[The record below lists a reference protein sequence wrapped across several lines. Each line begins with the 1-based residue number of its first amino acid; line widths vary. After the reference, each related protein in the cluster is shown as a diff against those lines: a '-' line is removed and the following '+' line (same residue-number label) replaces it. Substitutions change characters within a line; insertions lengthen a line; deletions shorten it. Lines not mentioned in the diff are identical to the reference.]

1 MSTPN
6 IHFKGIPIEYK
17 KISQE
22 DFDSNQYNLIIN
34 ETIEPNEDG
43 YISDKLLP
51 ILTKDLEN
59 KNTTII
65 NAGVGQGKTK
75 AIIEVIAKYASNPDY
90 LVIIAVPYKSLIE
103 QYVNDCQKHYDKDKI
118 FDLLSYEEN
127 LRGEKSKKENWGYTD
142 DESMLP
148 FSSKLRHHKIHIMTI
163 NALLGN
169 PGEDN
174 LFTSKVRSDYF
185 NFVRE
190 YCQNTNKKL
199 VWLFDEIH
207 DSIHNFKE
215 QFVYN
220 LWNYHG
226 LVHKTYVVSA
236 TFNEASKEVVKYLS
250 EFTNKDIFILE
261 SNRNPKRIK
270 QSNLH
275 LNFYV
280 DHKLYQ
286 DSNLIDLVS
295 ELTKSNKPFDI
306 LVYSKDLAEKLFNPN
321 KTPNSKVKK
330 VNDILKNHTNRIN
343 RCYSD
348 AFNPRANK
356 KYSNGKNI
364 INIGTNFSTG
374 INIEKENHT
383 FIILFPKDLSVEYV
397 NNKGVFTNGTNVI
410 VQALARQRKKGEIHI
425 FLPNPSGINQKSL
438 PYANNLNEIMYNCF
452 EDYKSGND
460 RKVDYLP
467 INSHKTLLSNA
478 YEKLDYDI
486 RNAKNN
492 LKQVNRYGLNRL
504 EYPTKEIFILNQ
516 GEKYITREFF
526 GGNLPAY
533 ILWASISNQFLNCW
547 LTSIKATLRIN
558 FNRENLFN
566 EVKDL
571 VYAYADIDAL
581 NSLFEEYKFFDSFS
595 GYKKLKIVDEITT
608 NYIFTIDNKN
618 LSITERNKIILMML
632 AFVLGQ
638 SEESNLKDV
647 KSDLQKL
654 YLRSCVYYSN
664 NLQEIKDTLETKDS
678 TCVKIFKKWHELIDV
693 IYNSRIKVK
702 GIVGLY
708 RTPNSEFEEIFNK
721 LNFIEDLKYLLD
733 NDFLISSDV
742 FQFKNTINTAIK
754 NKTLLDTFYKES
766 IKFYFNHEPGQ
777 TSKNRKKV
785 LYYKI
790 GELDLKYTPNF
801 LYEPLPEVVL

>member
-22 DFDSNQYNLIIN
+22 DFDSNQYNVIIN

-75 AIIEVIAKYASNPDY
+75 AIIEVITKYATNPDY

-103 QYVNDCQKHYDKDKI
+103 QYVKDCQKHYDKDKI

-142 DESMLP
+142 DESILP

-169 PGEDN
+169 PGDDN

-185 NFVRE
+185 NFIRE
-190 YCQNTNKKL
+190 YCQSTNKKL

-261 SNRNPKRIK
+261 SYRNPKRIK

-280 DHKLYQ
+280 EHKLYQ

-438 PYANNLNEIMYNCF
+438 PYTNNLNEIMYNSF

-460 RKVDYLP
+460 KKVDYLS
-467 INSHKTLLSNA
+467 INSHKALLSNA

-504 EYPTKEIFILNQ
+504 EYPTKEMFILNQ
-516 GEKYITREFF
+516 GEKYITKEFF

-547 LTSIKATLRIN
+547 LKSINSTTKIN
-558 FNRENLFN
+558 FNRDNLFN
-566 EVKDL
+566 EVKSF
-571 VYAYADIDAL
+571 VYQYADIEVL
-581 NSLFEEYKFFDSFS
+581 NSLFEGFKLFDSFS
-595 GYKKLKIVDEITT
+595 GYKKLNIVDEIITDYT
-608 NYIFTIDNKN
+608 FSIDNKKAT
-618 LSITERNKIILMML
+618 LTERNKITLMML
-632 AFVLGQ
+632 AFVLGKT
-638 SEESNLKDV
+638 EEF
-647 KSDLQKL
+647 DLRDEKKNSQKL
-654 YLRSCVYYSN
+654 YLRSCVYHSSS
-664 NLQEIKDTLETKDS
+664 LKEINDTLETRDL
-678 TCVKIFKKWHELIDV
+678 TCVKIFKKWSQLIDV
-693 IYNSRIKVK
+693 IDNSKTEVK
-702 GIVGLY
+702 GVFRVPIS
-708 RTPNSEFEEIFNK
+708 PNSKFEDMFNK
-721 LNFIEDLKYLLD
+721 LNFIEDLKYLLE
-733 NDFLISSDV
+733 NELLISTDI
-742 FQFKNTINTAIK
+742 FQFKNTITSAIK
-754 NKTLLDTFYKES
+754 NKTFIDTFYKES
-766 IKFYFNHEPGQ
+766 IKFYFNYKSGQ
-777 TSKNRKKV
+777 TSKNGKKV
-785 LYYKI
+785 SYYKI
-790 GELDLKYTPNF
+790 EKNDLEYSPNF
-801 LYEPLPEVVL
+801 LFEPLPELIL